1 MRSTID
7 AEAAVQTVFK
17 KHFGYTP
24 PHVVKAPGRLEVLG
38 NHTDYND
45 GLVLAVA
52 VDRYILIACG
62 PRTDGKIELVSSA
75 FPEREIFWMSDLKK
89 NPATPW
95 A

>member
-38 NHTDYND
+38 NHTRA
-45 GLVLAVA
+45 GS
-52 VDRYILIACG
+52 
-62 PRTDGKIELVSSA
+62 KSSA
-75 FPEREIFWMSDLKK
+75 I
-89 NPATPW
+89 TPITMTAW
-95 A
+95 SSLWPWTDTS